1 MSVFCW
7 FKLYQVFLSQVIDK
21 CIEMNKWKWES
32 TTSGLFST
40 ILEKKASWL
49 KFLLKKIIKSLFL
62 FLNLF

>member
-21 CIEMNKWKWES
+21 CIEINKWKWES

-40 ILEKKASWL
+40 ILEKKQVD
-49 KFLLKKIIKSLFL
+49 
-62 FLNLF
+62 